1 MNQGLFGRLQTEL
14 EEREKVAGF
23 SMADVLALPNA
34 QRKLILWM
42 IKHRQTVTLSTLAE
56 GLGEPPEETQSVLQP
71 LIEQGLIREMSVGGT
86 ERYKLRFARTQNS
99 RLSKDIWQTLDN
111 KIDE

>member
-42 IKHRQTVTLSTLAE
+42 LKYRRTVTLAVLAD
-56 GLGEPPEETQSVLQP
+56 GLGEAPEQTQTVLEP
-71 LIEQGLIREMSVGGT
+71 LVKQGLIRAMTVGDN
-86 ERYKLRFARTQNS
+86 ERYKLRFGRIQNS
-99 RLSKDIWQTLDN
+99 RLSKDIWQTLDK

>member
-42 IKHRQTVTLSTLAE
+42 IKHRQTVTLSTLVDE
-56 GLGEPPEETQSVLQP
+56 LGEAPEQMEAVLKP
-71 LIEQGLIREMSVGGT
+71 LIDQGLIRAMTVGGS

-99 RLSKDIWQTLDN
+99 RSSKGIWQTLD
-111 KIDE
+111 KKMED

>member
-1 MNQGLFGRLQTEL
+1 MNQGLFGRLQSEL
-14 EEREKVAGF
+14 EEQEKVAGF

-42 IKHRQTVTLSTLAE
+42 IKHRQTVTLSTLAD
-56 GLGEPPEETQSVLQP
+56 GLGESPEQTQIVLGP
-71 LIEQGLIREMSVGGT
+71 LIEQGLIRAMSVGGS

-99 RLSKDIWQTLDN
+99 RSSKDIWQTLD
-111 KIDE
+111 KKLDD